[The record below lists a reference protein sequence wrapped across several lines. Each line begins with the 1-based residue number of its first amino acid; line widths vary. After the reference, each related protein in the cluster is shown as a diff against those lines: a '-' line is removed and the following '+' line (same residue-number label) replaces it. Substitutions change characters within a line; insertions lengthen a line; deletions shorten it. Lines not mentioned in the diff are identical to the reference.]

1 MNILVHTWWLSKN
14 LGSEFAVSYNFV
26 KEMSKLHHLYVL
38 VESNSYKWND
48 LLEINGGGYKCMDN
62 IEFITVPYHNKFL
75 EKLCSMIPLGWFSYL
90 LFKGWES
97 GVYRYIK
104 NSDLLD
110 KIDLIHYA
118 APVGYREPGFLW
130 KLKKPYVWGPFG
142 GMYRIP
148 KELLNEYPAKSK
160 ILGHIKNILNFIQ
173 FHSHRIK
180 KVFKRSAV
188 LIACTKTQSRM
199 VNRLL
204 KKECCRYLPENGI
217 DYERQQK
224 ITEEFLQDKFSSKI
238 VNIIW
243 IGRNDTNKNAK
254 LLVSALKKCK
264 AKNFT
269 CTFVGANSS
278 GLKPLFSDDGD
289 LLKRVKLVEKIPR
302 AQVLEMYK
310 NAHLMAITS
319 SMEANTTVLFEAMEN
334 CVPVI
339 TVDHCGMADVVKDNI
354 TGMKVKIQK
363 FEKMADDFASK
374 IDEVCRNPKKLL
386 SFAKNIKS
394 SSYEYSQKY
403 RMDFFEKCYEDAIE
417 KFKKRSE
424 K

>member
-1 MNILVHTWWLSKN
+1 MNILVHTWVFSKYK
-14 LGSEFAVSYNFV
+14 GSEFAVAYNFV
-26 KEMSKLHHLYVL
+26 KEMSKFHHLYVL
-38 VESNSYKWND
+38 VESNALEWND
-48 LLEINGGGYKCMDN
+48 LSELKNGKCNLQNVD
-62 IEFITVPYHNKFL
+62 FITVPYENKFFL
-75 EKLCSMIPLGWFSYL
+75 FLCYKFSWWFKYYL
-90 LFKGWES
+90 YKGWERN
-97 GVYRYIK
+97 VYRYIK
-104 NSDLLD
+104 KSGLLP

-148 KELLNEYPAKSK
+148 KEFLAEYPFKAR
-160 ILGHIKNILNFIQ
+160 ILGNIKNALNFFQ

-180 KVFKRSAV
+180 NVFRKSDV

-217 DYERQQK
+217 DYEKQQG
-224 ITEEFLQDKFSSKI
+224 ISDDFLKNKFSEKI
-238 VNIIW
+238 INIIW
-243 IGRNDTNKNAK
+243 VGRNDTNKNAK
-254 LLVSALKKCK
+254 LLVSALKNCK

-269 CTFVGANSS
+269 CTFVGANCS
-278 GLKPLFSDDGD
+278 GLKPLFSDDSD

-319 SMEANTTVLFEAMEN
+319 SMEAKTTVLFEAMEN

-339 TVDHCGMADVVKDNI
+339 TVDHCGMADVVKDNE
-354 TGMKVKIQK
+354 TGIKVKIQN
-363 FEKMADDFASK
+363 FEKMTEDFALK
-374 IDEVCRNPKKLL
+374 IDEVCAAPEKLL
-386 SFAKNIKS
+386 RFAKNIKS

-403 RMDFFEKCYEDAIE
+403 RMDFFEKCYEDAIKSFNERNE
-417 KFKKRSE
+417 K
-424 K
+424 